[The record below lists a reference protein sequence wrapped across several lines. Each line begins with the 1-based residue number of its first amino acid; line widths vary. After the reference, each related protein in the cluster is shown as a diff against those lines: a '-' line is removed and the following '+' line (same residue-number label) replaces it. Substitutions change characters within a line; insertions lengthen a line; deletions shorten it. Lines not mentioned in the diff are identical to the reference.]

1 MSFKKTITA
10 FLVVLFYSCS
20 TQSNVNT
27 TKPLYEVLTQQSDG
41 GASIRF
47 FEVLTESK
55 EIKMLESDENLKKK
69 INSEDIVKSNFVIL
83 NMGEK
88 PTGGY
93 LIGIENV
100 EETSDNIIIT
110 VKDEN
115 PKTQTVTAQVFSNP
129 YTIVKINS
137 KKEIIFK

>member
-1 MSFKKTITA
+1 MYLKKIILA
-10 FLVVLFYSCS
+10 CLVIQLYSCS
-20 TQSNVNT
+20 TQSNKST

-41 GASIRF
+41 GANIRF

-69 INSEDIVKSNFVIL
+69 IKPEDITTSNFVIL

-88 PTGGY
+88 NTGGY
-93 LIGIENV
+93 HIGIENV
-100 EETSDNIIIT
+100 EETPQNIVIT
-110 VKDEN
+110 VKDEA
-115 PKTQTVTAQVFSNP
+115 PKSTEMTTQVFTYP